1 MSDLEILT
9 KIPELNYREPAT
21 KVDAEEFRKVVASR
35 RSVRV
40 FTDKK
45 IPEEVIQN
53 CIEDALLAPNS
64 SNLQTWKFIRVKTE
78 AKKKE
83 LARLC
88 MNQSAAR
95 TASELIV
102 CAVNLEQWRKIQHL
116 MLDYFNENEKKT
128 GEKTPA
134 GALTYY
140 KKIVPLAYNQG
151 PLGIV
156 GLLKKIAITLKA
168 LSGEVIPRKPTN
180 KADMRVWAHK
190 SCALACENLML
201 SMRAHGYDTCPM
213 EGFDDARVAKF
224 LNLNPSEEVC
234 MILAC
239 GERAENGI
247 YSERIR
253 MDKDLFYQEI

>member
-1 MSDLEILT
+1 MSDLDILT
-9 KIPELNYREPAT
+9 KIPDVSHREVAPSIDVNEFK
-21 KVDAEEFRKVVASR
+21 KVINSR

-40 FTDKK
+40 FTEKT
-45 IPEEVIQN
+45 IPDEVIAS
-53 CIEDALLAPNS
+53 CIDDALLAPNS
-64 SNLQTWKFIRVKTE
+64 SNLQTWGFIRVKDPT
-78 AKKKE
+78 KKKE
-83 LARLC
+83 LAILC

-102 CAVNLEQWRKIQHL
+102 CTVDLTKWKETQRL
-116 MLDYFNENEKKT
+116 MLEYFAKREKET
-128 GEKTPA
+128 GETTPQ

-140 KKIVPLAYNQG
+140 KKIVPLAYSQG
-151 PLGIV
+151 PLGIIGKIKNLV
-156 GLLKKIAITLKA
+156 ITFKGLT
-168 LSGEVIPRKPTN
+168 GEVIPRKPVN

-201 SMRAHGYDTCPM
+201 SMRAHGFDTCPM
-213 EGFDDARVAKF
+213 EGFDDARVHSF
-224 LNLNPSEEVC
+224 LNLKGSEEVC

-253 MDKDLFYQEI
+253 MDKSLYYKEI

>member
-9 KIPELNYREPAT
+9 KIPELSYREPAIET
-21 KVDAEEFRKVVASR
+21 NAQEFRKVVSSR

-40 FTDKK
+40 FTEKQ
-45 IPEEVIQN
+45 IPDEVINN
-53 CIEDALLAPNS
+53 CIDDALLAPNS
-64 SNLQTWKFIRVKTE
+64 SNLQTWNFIRVKTP
-78 AKKKE
+78 ALKKE

-95 TASELIV
+95 TAQELIV
-102 CAVNLEQWRKIQHL
+102 CAVDLKQWKETQKL
-116 MLDYFNENEKKT
+116 MLDSFAKMEKES
-128 GEKTPA
+128 GEKTPQ

-140 KKIVPLAYNQG
+140 NKIVPLAYNQG
-151 PLGIV
+151 PF
-156 GLLKKIAITLKA
+156 GLIGFIKKFVIAFKA
-168 LSGEVIPRKPTN
+168 MTGEVIPRKPTN

-213 EGFDDARVAKF
+213 EGFDDARVSKL
-224 LNLNPSEEVC
+224 LNLSSSEEVC

-253 MDKDLFYQEI
+253 MDKNLFYKEV

>member
-1 MSDLEILT
+1 MSDLDILT
-9 KIPELNYREPAT
+9 KIPDVDYKELAPEIDVNEFK
-21 KVDAEEFRKVVASR
+21 KVINSR

-40 FTDKK
+40 FTEKK
-45 IPEEVIQN
+45 IPDDVIKS
-53 CIEDALLAPNS
+53 CVDDALLAPNS
-64 SNLQTWKFIRVKTE
+64 SNLQTWGFIRVKNE
-78 AKKKE
+78 EKKKE

-102 CAVNLEQWRKIQHL
+102 CTIDLRKWKQTQKL
-116 MLDYFNENEKKT
+116 MLDYFAKREQET
-128 GEKTPA
+128 GDKTPQ

-140 KKIVPLAYNQG
+140 KKIVPLAYSQG

-156 GLLKKIAITLKA
+156 GKIKNLVITFKA
-168 LSGEVIPRKPTN
+168 LTGDVIPRKPVN

-190 SCALACENLML
+190 SCALACENIML
-201 SMRAHGYDTCPM
+201 SMRAHGFDTCPM
-213 EGFDDARVAKF
+213 EGFDDVRVNKF
-224 LNLNPSEEVC
+224 LGLSSSEEVC

-253 MDKDLFYQEI
+253 MDKKLFYKEI